1 MFNRTSVVVTVD
13 GKACEKNKHHM
24 EPVNVFAQPVKHSWK
39 WPVKKGFII
48 KKKKCNCV
56 IVYTCNFFLPCC
68 HYNILAKM

>member
-1 MFNRTSVVVTVD
+1 MFYLTSVVVVD

-39 WPVKKGFII
+39 WPVKKGFTIL
-48 KKKKCNCV
+48 KKCNCV
-56 IVYTCNFFLPCC
+56 IVYICNLFLPCS